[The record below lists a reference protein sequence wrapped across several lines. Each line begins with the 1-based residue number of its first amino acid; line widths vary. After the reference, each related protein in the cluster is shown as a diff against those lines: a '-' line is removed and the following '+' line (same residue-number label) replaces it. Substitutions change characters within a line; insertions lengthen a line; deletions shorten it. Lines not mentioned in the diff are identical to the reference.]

1 MGKKSQ
7 IFSHPWDPWFIDF
20 RTLQELH
27 MLVFECPFCKAKLP
41 APQDRAAQLFV
52 CPACQKSQATRL
64 PQYSAH
70 GVLPGTRPAREDDDG
85 DLDRD
90 DEDRPRPRKPAGD
103 SGAGAAAAAG
113 MGIGMILLI
122 VGGIAGCCLCVPAI
136 LVGLLLPAVSKV
148 REAAA
153 RAQTTNNAKQIALA
167 CIQHQD
173 AMRHL
178 PSPRMQPPLP
188 MNPAPELSW
197 RVTILP
203 FIEQGNMFNQFNK
216 NQAWNGPNNQ
226 QFANNMPIVFGD
238 VADKGQ
244 PNLSQTKFQ
253 YFTGPNTMFP
263 DPLRKISVVEI
274 KDGTSNTF
282 LFAQAATP
290 VQWSQP
296 TDMTIGDGPL
306 PLPADTFIAAFC
318 DGSVRL
324 IDRRRVDDGVLR
336 LVINPN
342 DGQPLPLGWENP

>member
-1 MGKKSQ
+1 MS
-7 IFSHPWDPWFIDF
+7 
-20 RTLQELH
+20 
-27 MLVFECPFCKAKLP
+27 VFECPFCKAKLP
-41 APQDRAAQLFV
+41 ARVDRAAQPLV
-52 CPACQKSQATRL
+52 CPACQKSQASRL
-64 PQYSAH
+64 PQYPPH
-70 GVLPGTRPAREDDDG
+70 GLLPGTRQAREDDDD

-136 LVGLLLPAVSKV
+136 LVGLLVPAVQKV

-167 CIQHQD
+167 CLQHQD
-173 AMRHL
+173 AFRHL
-178 PSPRMQPPLP
+178 PSPRMQSQLP
-188 MNPAPELSW
+188 MNQAPELSW
-197 RVTILP
+197 RVSILP
-203 FIEQGNMFNQFNK
+203 FVEQGNMFNVFK
-216 NQAWNGPNNQ
+216 KDQAWNGPNNQ
-226 QFANNMPIVFGD
+226 QFANNMPMIFAEAGD
-238 VADKGQ
+238 VGKL
-244 PNLSQTKFQ
+244 NLSLTKFQ

-263 DPLRKISVVEI
+263 DPLRKVGLQDI

-296 TDMTIGDGPL
+296 ADMAIGDGAL

-324 IDRRRVDDGVLR
+324 LDRRRVDDGVLR
-336 LVINPN
+336 QVINPN
-342 DGQPLPLGWENP
+342 DGQLLPLGWDNP